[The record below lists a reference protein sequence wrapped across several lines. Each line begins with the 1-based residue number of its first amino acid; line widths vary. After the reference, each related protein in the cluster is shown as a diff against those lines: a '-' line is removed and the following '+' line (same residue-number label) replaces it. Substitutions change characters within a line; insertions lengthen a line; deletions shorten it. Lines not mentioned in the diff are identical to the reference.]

1 MGIFSFLSKN
11 DAKIVAKNIS
21 AVFKKVNGDYGI
33 AYATIANHWI
43 KYNKGLRNRE
53 PLLLASTNQ
62 LPNLAMLAV
71 AEING
76 ILAKRNTTM
85 QESKDAHY
93 EAVVAYLK
101 KQKIPPQYID
111 GDNLEASQKAAEAI
125 QKILEEKGIE
135 V

>member
-21 AVFKKVNGDYGI
+21 EVFKKVNGDYGI

-53 PLLLASTNQ
+53 SLLLASTNQ

-76 ILAKRNTTM
+76 ILAKRNTSM

-111 GDNLEASQKAAEAI
+111 GDNLEASQKDAEAI

>member
-21 AVFKKVNGDYGI
+21 EVFKKVNGDYGI

-53 PLLLASTNQ
+53 SLLLASTNQ

-76 ILAKRNTTM
+76 ILAKRNTSM

-101 KQKIPPQYID
+101 KQKIPPHYID
-111 GDNLEASQKAAEAI
+111 GNNTKASQKAAEAI

>member
-53 PLLLASTNQ
+53 SLLLASTNQ

-76 ILAKRNTTM
+76 ILAKRNTSM

>member
-11 DAKIVAKNIS
+11 DTKIVAKNIA
-21 AVFKKVNGDYGI
+21 AVFKKVNGDYSV
-33 AYATIANHWI
+33 AYATIVNHWI
-43 KYNKGLRNRE
+43 KYDRGLRNRE

-76 ILAKRNTTM
+76 ILAKRNTPL
-85 QESKDAHY
+85 QKSKEAHY
-93 EAVVAYLK
+93 DAVVAYLK
-101 KQKIPPQYID
+101 KQKIPPHYID
-111 GDNLEASQKAAEAI
+111 GNNTKASQKAAEAI
-125 QKILEEKGIE
+125 QKIMEEKGIE

>member
-21 AVFKKVNGDYGI
+21 EVFKKVNGDYGI

-53 PLLLASTNQ
+53 SLLLASTNQ

-76 ILAKRNTTM
+76 ILAKRNTSM

-125 QKILEEKGIE
+125 QKILKEKGIE

>member
-21 AVFKKVNGDYGI
+21 EVFKKVNGDYGI

-53 PLLLASTNQ
+53 SLLLASTNQ

-76 ILAKRNTTM
+76 ILAKRNTSM